1 MALEVDQFRRSS
13 MYRAWLGVEEEEI
26 LSLTNIATTMLP
38 KDVESFFAREQT
50 LGMIAQKMKN
60 LDSFGALKEL
70 IQAKIKTKQ
79 ERQNT
84 DEKTTVG

>member
-1 MALEVDQFRRSS
+1 